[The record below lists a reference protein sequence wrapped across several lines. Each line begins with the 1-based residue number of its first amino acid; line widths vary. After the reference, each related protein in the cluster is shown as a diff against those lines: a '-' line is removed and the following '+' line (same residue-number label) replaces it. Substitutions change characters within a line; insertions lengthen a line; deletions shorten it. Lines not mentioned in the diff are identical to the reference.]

1 MSIGTYISV
10 TMHASMVGWLLLNG
24 NFESNPREISVT
36 EVSLVS
42 AEMFDIALN
51 NTPPEVEASIEIAVA
66 QPPVDETA
74 PKLSIKLDA
83 PVMDKKQPV
92 MVSPQDDKIPP
103 PPIPEQPEPL
113 EDLVVVLP
121 SELITPTV
129 PPTSPDI
136 LETSLTPKPRQSNRI
151 TSQTVAPSEP
161 EVDIGDFTR
170 DAVSPQ
176 EMSSSEKKPQTATAP
191 EASTSEIITEAEKPS
206 KLPRVA
212 VLAPEQSVRPKR
224 RSIKIKLDKEQSK
237 QTEQTID
244 PLAAA
249 LNEALTGSTN
259 ESESE
264 VSAESQKTVTEALA
278 PGTIRGMQL
287 AISPCWNLGASSS
300 AALSTTVVVG
310 MELSIEGKPLAS
322 SIYLVGYEGGDDASA
337 QRAFETAQRAIND
350 CGAKGFEL
358 PADKYSAWK
367 KVEITFNPE
376 RMRVR

>member
-51 NTPPEVEASIEIAVA
+51 NTPPEIEASIETAVA
-66 QPPVDETA
+66 QPPVEEIA
-74 PKLSIKLDA
+74 PKLSIKPDA
-83 PVMDKKQPV
+83 PVMDREQPV
-92 MVSPQDDKIPP
+92 MVSPQDDNTPP
-103 PPIPEQPEPL
+103 QISEQPEPL
-113 EDLVVVLP
+113 EDLVVILP
-121 SELITPTV
+121 SELISPTV
-129 PPTSPDI
+129 SPTSPDVLAI
-136 LETSLTPKPRQSNRI
+136 SLKPKPRQSNRI
-151 TSQTVAPSEP
+151 TSKTVAPSEP

-176 EMSSSEKKPQTATAP
+176 EMLSSEKKPQTATAP

-224 RSIKIKLDKEQSK
+224 RSIKIKLDKEQPK

-264 VSAESQKTVTEALA
+264 ASTESQKTVIEALA

>member
-51 NTPPEVEASIEIAVA
+51 NTPPEIEASIETAVA
-66 QPPVDETA
+66 QPPVEEIA
-74 PKLSIKLDA
+74 PKLSIKPDA
-83 PVMDKKQPV
+83 PVMDREQPV
-92 MVSPQDDKIPP
+92 MVSPQDDKTPP
-103 PPIPEQPEPL
+103 QISEQPEPL
-113 EDLVVVLP
+113 EDLVVILP
-121 SELITPTV
+121 SELISPTV
-129 PPTSPDI
+129 SPTSPDT
-136 LETSLTPKPRQSNRI
+136 LEISLKPKPRQSNRI
-151 TSQTVAPSEP
+151 TSKTVAPSEP

-176 EMSSSEKKPQTATAP
+176 EMLSSEKKPQTATAP

-224 RSIKIKLDKEQSK
+224 RSIKIKLDKEQPK

-264 VSAESQKTVTEALA
+264 ASTESQKTVIEALA

-310 MELSIEGKPLAS
+310 MELSIEGKPLAG

>member
-24 NFESNPREISVT
+24 NFESTPREISVT

-51 NTPPEVEASIEIAVA
+51 NTPPEVEASIETAVA
-66 QPPVDETA
+66 QPPVEEIA
-74 PKLSIKLDA
+74 PKLSIKPDA
-83 PVMDKKQPV
+83 PVMDREQPV
-92 MVSPQDDKIPP
+92 MVSPQDDKTPP
-103 PPIPEQPEPL
+103 QISEQPEPL
-113 EDLVVVLP
+113 EDLVVILP
-121 SELITPTV
+121 SELISPTV
-129 PPTSPDI
+129 SPTSPDVLVI
-136 LETSLTPKPRQSNRI
+136 SLKPKPRQSNRI
-151 TSQTVAPSEP
+151 TSKTVAPSEP

-176 EMSSSEKKPQTATAP
+176 EMLSSEKKPQTATAP

-224 RSIKIKLDKEQSK
+224 RSIKIKLDKEQPK

-264 VSAESQKTVTEALA
+264 ASTESQKTVIEALA

>member
-51 NTPPEVEASIEIAVA
+51 NTPPEIEASIETAVA
-66 QPPVDETA
+66 QPPVEEIA
-74 PKLSIKLDA
+74 PKLSIKPDA
-83 PVMDKKQPV
+83 PVMDREQPV
-92 MVSPQDDKIPP
+92 MVSPQDDKTPP
-103 PPIPEQPEPL
+103 QISEQPEPL
-113 EDLVVVLP
+113 EDLVVILP
-121 SELITPTV
+121 SELISPTV
-129 PPTSPDI
+129 SPTSPDVLAI
-136 LETSLTPKPRQSNRI
+136 SLKPKPRQSNRI
-151 TSQTVAPSEP
+151 TSKTVAPSEP

-176 EMSSSEKKPQTATAP
+176 EMLSSEKKPQTATAP

-224 RSIKIKLDKEQSK
+224 RSIKIKLDKEQPK

-249 LNEALTGSTN
+249 LNEPLTGSTN
-259 ESESE
+259 ESEREAST
-264 VSAESQKTVTEALA
+264 ESQKTVIEALA

>member
-24 NFESNPREISVT
+24 NFESTPREISVT
-36 EVSLVS
+36 EISLIS

-51 NTPPEVEASIEIAVA
+51 NTPPEVEASIETAVA
-66 QPPVDETA
+66 QPPVEEIA
-74 PKLSIKLDA
+74 PKLSIKPDA
-83 PVMDKKQPV
+83 PVMDREQPV
-92 MVSPQDDKIPP
+92 MVSPQDDNTPP
-103 PPIPEQPEPL
+103 QISEQPEPL
-113 EDLVVVLP
+113 EDLVVILP
-121 SELITPTV
+121 SELISPTV
-129 PPTSPDI
+129 SPTSPDVLAI
-136 LETSLTPKPRQSNRI
+136 SLKPKPRQSNRI
-151 TSQTVAPSEP
+151 TSKTVAPSEP

-224 RSIKIKLDKEQSK
+224 RSIKIKLDKEQPK

-264 VSAESQKTVTEALA
+264 ASTESQKTVIEALA

>member
-24 NFESNPREISVT
+24 NFESTPREISVT
-36 EVSLVS
+36 EVSLIS

-51 NTPPEVEASIEIAVA
+51 NTPPEVEASIETAVA
-66 QPPVDETA
+66 QPPVEEIA
-74 PKLSIKLDA
+74 PKLSIKPDA
-83 PVMDKKQPV
+83 PVMDREQPV
-92 MVSPQDDKIPP
+92 MVSPQDDNTPP
-103 PPIPEQPEPL
+103 QISEQPEPL
-113 EDLVVVLP
+113 EDLVVILP
-121 SELITPTV
+121 SELISPTV
-129 PPTSPDI
+129 SPTSPDVLAI
-136 LETSLTPKPRQSNRI
+136 SLKPKPRQSNRI
-151 TSQTVAPSEP
+151 TSKTVAPSEP

-224 RSIKIKLDKEQSK
+224 RSIKIKLDKEQPK

-264 VSAESQKTVTEALA
+264 ASTESQKTVIEALA

>member
-24 NFESNPREISVT
+24 NFESTPREISVT

-51 NTPPEVEASIEIAVA
+51 NTPPEVEASIETAVA
-66 QPPVDETA
+66 QPPVEEIA
-74 PKLSIKLDA
+74 PKLSIKPDA
-83 PVMDKKQPV
+83 PVMDREQPV
-92 MVSPQDDKIPP
+92 MVSPQDDKTPP
-103 PPIPEQPEPL
+103 QISEQPEPL
-113 EDLVVVLP
+113 EDLVVILP
-121 SELITPTV
+121 SELISPTV
-129 PPTSPDI
+129 SPTSPDV
-136 LETSLTPKPRQSNRI
+136 LEISLKPKPRQSNRI
-151 TSQTVAPSEP
+151 TSKTVAPSEP

-212 VLAPEQSVRPKR
+212 ILAPEQSVRPKR

-264 VSAESQKTVTEALA
+264 ASTESQKTVIEALA

>member
-24 NFESNPREISVT
+24 NFESTPREISVT

-51 NTPPEVEASIEIAVA
+51 NTPPEIEASIETAVA
-66 QPPVDETA
+66 QPPVEEIA
-74 PKLSIKLDA
+74 PKLSIKPDA
-83 PVMDKKQPV
+83 PVMDREQPV
-92 MVSPQDDKIPP
+92 MVSPQDDKTPP
-103 PPIPEQPEPL
+103 QISEQPEPL
-113 EDLVVVLP
+113 EDLVVILP
-121 SELITPTV
+121 SELISPTV
-129 PPTSPDI
+129 SPTSPDVLAI
-136 LETSLTPKPRQSNRI
+136 SLKPKPRQSNRI
-151 TSQTVAPSEP
+151 TSKTVAPSEP

-176 EMSSSEKKPQTATAP
+176 EMVSSEKKPQTATAP

-224 RSIKIKLDKEQSK
+224 RSIKIKLDKEQPK

-264 VSAESQKTVTEALA
+264 ASTESQKTVIEALA

>member
-24 NFESNPREISVT
+24 NFESNLREISVT

-51 NTPPEVEASIEIAVA
+51 NTPPEVEASIETAVA
-66 QPPVDETA
+66 QPPVEEIA
-74 PKLSIKLDA
+74 PKLSIKPDA
-83 PVMDKKQPV
+83 PVMDREQPV
-92 MVSPQDDKIPP
+92 MVSPQDDNTPP
-103 PPIPEQPEPL
+103 QISEQPEPL
-113 EDLVVVLP
+113 EDLVVILP
-121 SELITPTV
+121 SELISPTV
-129 PPTSPDI
+129 SPTSPDT
-136 LETSLTPKPRQSNRI
+136 LEISLKPKPRQSNRI
-151 TSQTVAPSEP
+151 TSKTVAPSEP

-176 EMSSSEKKPQTATAP
+176 EMLSSEKKPQTATAP

-224 RSIKIKLDKEQSK
+224 RSIKIKLDKEQPK

-264 VSAESQKTVTEALA
+264 ASTESQKTVIEALA

>member
-24 NFESNPREISVT
+24 NFESTPREISVT

-51 NTPPEVEASIEIAVA
+51 NTPPEVEASIETAVA
-66 QPPVDETA
+66 QPPVEEIA
-74 PKLSIKLDA
+74 PKLSIKPDA
-83 PVMDKKQPV
+83 PVMDREQPV
-92 MVSPQDDKIPP
+92 MVSPQDDNTPP
-103 PPIPEQPEPL
+103 QISEQPEPL
-113 EDLVVVLP
+113 EDLVVILP
-121 SELITPTV
+121 SELISPTV
-129 PPTSPDI
+129 SPTSPDV
-136 LETSLTPKPRQSNRI
+136 LEISLKPKPRQSNRI
-151 TSQTVAPSEP
+151 TSKTVAPSEP

-176 EMSSSEKKPQTATAP
+176 EMLSSEKKPQTATAP

-224 RSIKIKLDKEQSK
+224 RSIKIKLDKEQPK

-264 VSAESQKTVTEALA
+264 ASTESQKTVIEALA

>member
-24 NFESNPREISVT
+24 NFESTPREISVT
-36 EVSLVS
+36 EVSLIS

-51 NTPPEVEASIEIAVA
+51 NTPPEVEASIETAVA
-66 QPPVDETA
+66 QPPVEEIA
-74 PKLSIKLDA
+74 PKLSIKPDA
-83 PVMDKKQPV
+83 PVMDREQPV
-92 MVSPQDDKIPP
+92 MVSPQDDKTPP
-103 PPIPEQPEPL
+103 QISEQPEPL
-113 EDLVVVLP
+113 EDLVVILP
-121 SELITPTV
+121 SELISPTV
-129 PPTSPDI
+129 SPTSPDVLAI
-136 LETSLTPKPRQSNRI
+136 SLKPKPRQSNRI
-151 TSQTVAPSEP
+151 TSKTVAPSEP

-176 EMSSSEKKPQTATAP
+176 EMLSSEKKPQTATAP

-224 RSIKIKLDKEQSK
+224 RSIKIKLDKEQPK

-264 VSAESQKTVTEALA
+264 ASTESQKTVIEALA

>member
-24 NFESNPREISVT
+24 NFESNPRQISVT

-51 NTPPEVEASIEIAVA
+51 NTPPEVEASIETAVA
-66 QPPVDETA
+66 QPPVEEIA
-74 PKLSIKLDA
+74 PKLSIKPDA
-83 PVMDKKQPV
+83 PVMDREQPV
-92 MVSPQDDKIPP
+92 MVSPQGDNTPP
-103 PPIPEQPEPL
+103 QISEQPEPL
-113 EDLVVVLP
+113 EDLVVILP
-121 SELITPTV
+121 SELISPTV
-129 PPTSPDI
+129 SPTSPDVLAI
-136 LETSLTPKPRQSNRI
+136 SLKPKPRQSNRI
-151 TSQTVAPSEP
+151 TSKTVAPSEP

-224 RSIKIKLDKEQSK
+224 RSIKIKLDKEQPK

-264 VSAESQKTVTEALA
+264 ASTESQKTVIEALA

-337 QRAFETAQRAIND
+337 QRAFETTQRAIND

>member
-24 NFESNPREISVT
+24 NFESTPREISVT

-51 NTPPEVEASIEIAVA
+51 NTPPEVEASIETAVA
-66 QPPVDETA
+66 QPPVEEIA
-74 PKLSIKLDA
+74 PKLSIKPDA
-83 PVMDKKQPV
+83 PVMDREQPV
-92 MVSPQDDKIPP
+92 MVSPQDDKTPP
-103 PPIPEQPEPL
+103 QISEQPEPL
-113 EDLVVVLP
+113 EDLVVILP
-121 SELITPTV
+121 SELISPTV
-129 PPTSPDI
+129 SPTSPDV
-136 LETSLTPKPRQSNRI
+136 LEISLKPKPRQSNRI
-151 TSQTVAPSEP
+151 TSKTVAPSEP

-176 EMSSSEKKPQTATAP
+176 EMLSSEKKPQTATAP

-224 RSIKIKLDKEQSK
+224 RSIKIKLDKEQPK

-264 VSAESQKTVTEALA
+264 ASTESQKSVIEALA

>member
-24 NFESNPREISVT
+24 NFESTPREISVT

-51 NTPPEVEASIEIAVA
+51 NTPPEIEASIETAVA
-66 QPPVDETA
+66 QPPVEEIA
-74 PKLSIKLDA
+74 PKLSIKPDA
-83 PVMDKKQPV
+83 PVMDREQPV
-92 MVSPQDDKIPP
+92 MVSPQDDKTPP
-103 PPIPEQPEPL
+103 QISEQPEPL
-113 EDLVVVLP
+113 EDLVVILP
-121 SELITPTV
+121 SELISPTV
-129 PPTSPDI
+129 STTSPDVLAI
-136 LETSLTPKPRQSNRI
+136 SLKPKPRQSNRI
-151 TSQTVAPSEP
+151 TSKTVAPSEP

-176 EMSSSEKKPQTATAP
+176 EMLSSEKKPQTATAP

-224 RSIKIKLDKEQSK
+224 RSIKIKLDKEQPK

-264 VSAESQKTVTEALA
+264 ASTESQKSVIEALA

>member
-10 TMHASMVGWLLLNG
+10 TMHVSMVGWLLLNG
-24 NFESNPREISVT
+24 NFESSPRKISVT

-51 NTPPEVEASIEIAVA
+51 NTPPEVEASIETAVA
-66 QPPVDETA
+66 QPPVEETA
-74 PKLSIKLDA
+74 PKLSIKPDA
-83 PVMDKKQPV
+83 PAMDREQSV
-92 MVSPQDDKIPP
+92 MVSPQDDKIP

-121 SELITPTV
+121 SELISPTA

-136 LETSLTPKPRQSNRI
+136 QETSLKPKPRQSNRI
-151 TSQTVAPSEP
+151 TSKNVAPSEP
-161 EVDIGDFTR
+161 EIDIGDFIR

-212 VLAPEQSVRPKR
+212 ALAPEQSVRPKR
-224 RSIKIKLDKEQSK
+224 RSIKIKLDTELSEQTK
-237 QTEQTID
+237 QTID
-244 PLAAA
+244 PLEAA

-259 ESESE
+259 ESESDA
-264 VSAESQKTVTEALA
+264 SIESQKTVTEALA

>member
-24 NFESNPREISVT
+24 NFESTPREISVT
-36 EVSLVS
+36 EVSLIS

-51 NTPPEVEASIEIAVA
+51 NTPPEVEASIETAVA
-66 QPPVDETA
+66 QPPVEEIA
-74 PKLSIKLDA
+74 PKLSIKPDA
-83 PVMDKKQPV
+83 PVMDREQPV
-92 MVSPQDDKIPP
+92 MVSPQDDNTPP
-103 PPIPEQPEPL
+103 QISEQPEPL
-113 EDLVVVLP
+113 EDLVVILP
-121 SELITPTV
+121 SELISPTV
-129 PPTSPDI
+129 SPTSPDALAI
-136 LETSLTPKPRQSNRI
+136 SLKPKPRQSNRI
-151 TSQTVAPSEP
+151 TSKTVAPSEP

-176 EMSSSEKKPQTATAP
+176 EMLSSEKKPQTATAP

-224 RSIKIKLDKEQSK
+224 RSIKIKLDKEQPK

-264 VSAESQKTVTEALA
+264 ASTESQKTVIEALA

>member
-24 NFESNPREISVT
+24 NFESTPREISVT

-51 NTPPEVEASIEIAVA
+51 NTPPEVEASIETAVA
-66 QPPVDETA
+66 QPPVEEIA
-74 PKLSIKLDA
+74 PKLSIKPDA
-83 PVMDKKQPV
+83 PVMDREQPV
-92 MVSPQDDKIPP
+92 MVSPQDDNTPP
-103 PPIPEQPEPL
+103 QISEQPEPL
-113 EDLVVVLP
+113 EDLVVILP
-121 SELITPTV
+121 SELISPTV
-129 PPTSPDI
+129 SPTSPDT
-136 LETSLTPKPRQSNRI
+136 LEISLKPKPRQSNRI
-151 TSQTVAPSEP
+151 TSKTVAPSEP

-176 EMSSSEKKPQTATAP
+176 EMLSSEKKPQTATAP

-224 RSIKIKLDKEQSK
+224 RSIKIKLDKEQPK

-264 VSAESQKTVTEALA
+264 ASTESQKTVIEALA

>member
-51 NTPPEVEASIEIAVA
+51 NTPPEVEASIETAVA
-66 QPPVDETA
+66 QPPVEEIA
-74 PKLSIKLDA
+74 PKLSIKPDV
-83 PVMDKKQPV
+83 PVMDREQPV
-92 MVSPQDDKIPP
+92 MVSPQDDKTPP
-103 PPIPEQPEPL
+103 QISEQPEPL
-113 EDLVVVLP
+113 EDLVVILP
-121 SELITPTV
+121 SEPVSPTV
-129 PPTSPDI
+129 SPTSPDVLAI
-136 LETSLTPKPRQSNRI
+136 SLKPKPRQSNRI
-151 TSQTVAPSEP
+151 TSKTVAPSEP

-176 EMSSSEKKPQTATAP
+176 EMVSSEKKPQTATAP

-224 RSIKIKLDKEQSK
+224 RSIKIKLDKEQPK

-264 VSAESQKTVTEALA
+264 ASTESQKTVIEALA

>member
-51 NTPPEVEASIEIAVA
+51 NTPPEVEASIETAVA
-66 QPPVDETA
+66 QPPVEEIA
-74 PKLSIKLDA
+74 PKLSIKPDA
-83 PVMDKKQPV
+83 PVMDREQPV
-92 MVSPQDDKIPP
+92 MVSPQDDKTPP
-103 PPIPEQPEPL
+103 QISEQPEPL
-113 EDLVVVLP
+113 EDLVVILP
-121 SELITPTV
+121 SELISPTV
-129 PPTSPDI
+129 SPTSPDVLAI
-136 LETSLTPKPRQSNRI
+136 SLKPKPRQSNRI
-151 TSQTVAPSEP
+151 TSKTVAPSEP

-176 EMSSSEKKPQTATAP
+176 EMLSSEKKPQTATAP

-224 RSIKIKLDKEQSK
+224 RSIKIKLDKEQPK

-249 LNEALTGSTN
+249 LNEALTGTTN

-264 VSAESQKTVTEALA
+264 ASTESQKTVIEALA

>member
-51 NTPPEVEASIEIAVA
+51 NTPPEIEASIETAVA
-66 QPPVDETA
+66 QPPVEEIA
-74 PKLSIKLDA
+74 PKLSIKPDV
-83 PVMDKKQPV
+83 PVMDREQPV
-92 MVSPQDDKIPP
+92 MVSPQDDKTPP
-103 PPIPEQPEPL
+103 QISEQPEPL
-113 EDLVVVLP
+113 EDLVVILP
-121 SELITPTV
+121 SELISPTV
-129 PPTSPDI
+129 SPTSPDVLAI
-136 LETSLTPKPRQSNRI
+136 SLKPKPRQSNRI
-151 TSQTVAPSEP
+151 TSKTVAPSEP

-176 EMSSSEKKPQTATAP
+176 EMLSSEKKPQTATAP

-224 RSIKIKLDKEQSK
+224 RSIKIKLDKEQPK

-264 VSAESQKTVTEALA
+264 ASTESQKTFIEALA

>member
-24 NFESNPREISVT
+24 NFESTPREISVT

-51 NTPPEVEASIEIAVA
+51 NTPPEVEASIETAVA
-66 QPPVDETA
+66 QPPVEEIA
-74 PKLSIKLDA
+74 PKLSIKPDA
-83 PVMDKKQPV
+83 PVMDREQPV
-92 MVSPQDDKIPP
+92 MVSPQDDKTPP
-103 PPIPEQPEPL
+103 QISEQPEPL
-113 EDLVVVLP
+113 EDLVVILP
-121 SELITPTV
+121 SELISPTV
-129 PPTSPDI
+129 SPTSPDT
-136 LETSLTPKPRQSNRI
+136 LEISLKPKPRQSNRI
-151 TSQTVAPSEP
+151 TSKTVAPSEP

-176 EMSSSEKKPQTATAP
+176 EMLSSEKKPQTATAP

-224 RSIKIKLDKEQSK
+224 RSIKIKLDKEQPK

-264 VSAESQKTVTEALA
+264 ASTESQKTVIEALA

>member
-24 NFESNPREISVT
+24 NFESTPREISVT
-36 EVSLVS
+36 EVSLIS

-51 NTPPEVEASIEIAVA
+51 NTPPEVEASIETAVA
-66 QPPVDETA
+66 QPPVEEIA
-74 PKLSIKLDA
+74 PKLSIKPDA
-83 PVMDKKQPV
+83 PVMDREQPV
-92 MVSPQDDKIPP
+92 MVSPQDDKTPP
-103 PPIPEQPEPL
+103 QISEQPEPL
-113 EDLVVVLP
+113 EDLVVILP
-121 SELITPTV
+121 SELISPTV
-129 PPTSPDI
+129 SPTSPDV
-136 LETSLTPKPRQSNRI
+136 LEISLKPKPRQSNRI
-151 TSQTVAPSEP
+151 TSKTVAPSEP

-176 EMSSSEKKPQTATAP
+176 EMLSSEKKPQTATAP

-224 RSIKIKLDKEQSK
+224 RSIKIKLDKEQPK

-264 VSAESQKTVTEALA
+264 ASTESQKTVIEALA

>member
-24 NFESNPREISVT
+24 NFESTPREISVT
-36 EVSLVS
+36 EVSLIS

-51 NTPPEVEASIEIAVA
+51 NTPPEVEASIETAVA
-66 QPPVDETA
+66 QPPVEEIA
-74 PKLSIKLDA
+74 PKLSIKPDA
-83 PVMDKKQPV
+83 PVMDREQPV
-92 MVSPQDDKIPP
+92 MVSPQDDNTPP
-103 PPIPEQPEPL
+103 QISEQPEPL
-113 EDLVVVLP
+113 EDLVVILP
-121 SELITPTV
+121 SELISPTV
-129 PPTSPDI
+129 SPTSPDT
-136 LETSLTPKPRQSNRI
+136 LEISLKPKPRQSNRI
-151 TSQTVAPSEP
+151 TSKTVAPSEP

-224 RSIKIKLDKEQSK
+224 RSIKIKLDKEQPK

-264 VSAESQKTVTEALA
+264 ASTESQKTVIEALA

>member
-51 NTPPEVEASIEIAVA
+51 NTPPEIEASIETAVA
-66 QPPVDETA
+66 QPPVEEIA
-74 PKLSIKLDA
+74 PKLSIKPDA
-83 PVMDKKQPV
+83 PVMDREQPV
-92 MVSPQDDKIPP
+92 MVSPQDDKTPP
-103 PPIPEQPEPL
+103 QISEQPEPL
-113 EDLVVVLP
+113 EDLVVILP
-121 SELITPTV
+121 SELISPTV
-129 PPTSPDI
+129 SPTSPDVLAI
-136 LETSLTPKPRQSNRI
+136 SLKPKPRQSNRI
-151 TSQTVAPSEP
+151 TSKTVAPSEP

-176 EMSSSEKKPQTATAP
+176 EMLSSEKKPQTATAP

-224 RSIKIKLDKEQSK
+224 RSIKIKLDKEQPK

-264 VSAESQKTVTEALA
+264 ASTESQKSVIEALA

>member
-24 NFESNPREISVT
+24 NFESTPREISVT

-51 NTPPEVEASIEIAVA
+51 NTPPEVEASIKTAVA
-66 QPPVDETA
+66 QPPVEEIA
-74 PKLSIKLDA
+74 PKLSIKPDA
-83 PVMDKKQPV
+83 PVMDREQPV
-92 MVSPQDDKIPP
+92 MVSPQDDKTPP
-103 PPIPEQPEPL
+103 QISEQPEPL
-113 EDLVVVLP
+113 EDLVVILP
-121 SELITPTV
+121 SELISPTV
-129 PPTSPDI
+129 SPTSPDV
-136 LETSLTPKPRQSNRI
+136 LEISLKPKPRQSNRI
-151 TSQTVAPSEP
+151 TSKTVAPSEP

-176 EMSSSEKKPQTATAP
+176 EMLSSEKKPQTATAP

-224 RSIKIKLDKEQSK
+224 RSIKIKLDKEQPK

-264 VSAESQKTVTEALA
+264 ASTESQKTVIEALA

>member
-51 NTPPEVEASIEIAVA
+51 NTPPEIEASIETAVA
-66 QPPVDETA
+66 QPPVEEIA
-74 PKLSIKLDA
+74 PKLSIKPDA
-83 PVMDKKQPV
+83 PVMDREQPV
-92 MVSPQDDKIPP
+92 MVSPQDDKTPP
-103 PPIPEQPEPL
+103 QISEQPEPL
-113 EDLVVVLP
+113 EDLVVILP
-121 SELITPTV
+121 SELISPTV
-129 PPTSPDI
+129 SPTSPDV
-136 LETSLTPKPRQSNRI
+136 LEISLKPKPRQSNRI
-151 TSQTVAPSEP
+151 TSKTVAPSEP

-224 RSIKIKLDKEQSK
+224 RSIKIKLDKEQPK

-264 VSAESQKTVTEALA
+264 ASTESQKTVIEALA

>member
-24 NFESNPREISVT
+24 NFESTPREISVT

-51 NTPPEVEASIEIAVA
+51 NTPPEVEASIETAVA
-66 QPPVDETA
+66 QPPVEEIA
-74 PKLSIKLDA
+74 PKLSIKPDA
-83 PVMDKKQPV
+83 PVMDREQPV
-92 MVSPQDDKIPP
+92 MVSPQDDKTPP
-103 PPIPEQPEPL
+103 QISEQPEPL
-113 EDLVVVLP
+113 EDLVVILP
-121 SELITPTV
+121 SELISPTV
-129 PPTSPDI
+129 SPTSPDVLAI
-136 LETSLTPKPRQSNRI
+136 SLKPKPRQSNRI
-151 TSQTVAPSEP
+151 TSKTVAPSEP

-224 RSIKIKLDKEQSK
+224 RSIKIKLDKEQPK

-264 VSAESQKTVTEALA
+264 ASTESQKTVIEALA

>member
-51 NTPPEVEASIEIAVA
+51 NTPPEIEASIETAVA
-66 QPPVDETA
+66 QPPVEEIA
-74 PKLSIKLDA
+74 PKLSIKPDA
-83 PVMDKKQPV
+83 PVMDREQPV
-92 MVSPQDDKIPP
+92 MVSPQDDKTPP
-103 PPIPEQPEPL
+103 QISEQPEPL
-113 EDLVVVLP
+113 EDLVVILP
-121 SELITPTV
+121 SELISPTV
-129 PPTSPDI
+129 SPTSPDV
-136 LETSLTPKPRQSNRI
+136 LEISLKPKPRQSNRI
-151 TSQTVAPSEP
+151 TSKTVAPSEP

-224 RSIKIKLDKEQSK
+224 RSIKIKLDKEQPK

-259 ESESE
+259 ASESE
-264 VSAESQKTVTEALA
+264 ASTESQKTVIEALA

>member
-24 NFESNPREISVT
+24 NFESTPREISVT

-51 NTPPEVEASIEIAVA
+51 NTPPEVEASIETAVA
-66 QPPVDETA
+66 QPPVEEIA
-74 PKLSIKLDA
+74 PKLSIKPDA
-83 PVMDKKQPV
+83 PVMDREQPV
-92 MVSPQDDKIPP
+92 MVSPQDDKTPP
-103 PPIPEQPEPL
+103 QISEQPEPL
-113 EDLVVVLP
+113 EDLVVILP
-121 SELITPTV
+121 SELISPTV
-129 PPTSPDI
+129 SPTSPDV
-136 LETSLTPKPRQSNRI
+136 LEISLKPKPRQSNRI
-151 TSQTVAPSEP
+151 TSKTVAPSEP

-191 EASTSEIITEAEKPS
+191 ETSTSEIITEAEKPS

-224 RSIKIKLDKEQSK
+224 RSIKIKLDKEQPK

-264 VSAESQKTVTEALA
+264 ASTESQKTVIEALA

>member
-24 NFESNPREISVT
+24 NFESTPREISVT
-36 EVSLVS
+36 EVSLIS

-51 NTPPEVEASIEIAVA
+51 NTPPEVEASIETAVA
-66 QPPVDETA
+66 QPPVEEIA
-74 PKLSIKLDA
+74 PKLSIKPDA
-83 PVMDKKQPV
+83 PVMDREQPV
-92 MVSPQDDKIPP
+92 MVSPQDDKTPP
-103 PPIPEQPEPL
+103 QISEQPEPL
-113 EDLVVVLP
+113 EDLVVILP
-121 SELITPTV
+121 SELISPTV
-129 PPTSPDI
+129 SPTSPDV
-136 LETSLTPKPRQSNRI
+136 LEISLKPKPRQSNRI
-151 TSQTVAPSEP
+151 TSKTVAPSEP

-176 EMSSSEKKPQTATAP
+176 EMLSSEKKPQTATAP

-224 RSIKIKLDKEQSK
+224 RSIKIKLDKEQPK

-264 VSAESQKTVTEALA
+264 ASTESQKSVIEALA

>member
-24 NFESNPREISVT
+24 NFESTPREISVT

-51 NTPPEVEASIEIAVA
+51 NTPPEVEASIETAVA
-66 QPPVDETA
+66 QPPVEEIA
-74 PKLSIKLDA
+74 PKLSIKPDA
-83 PVMDKKQPV
+83 PVMDREQPV
-92 MVSPQDDKIPP
+92 MVSPQDDKTPP
-103 PPIPEQPEPL
+103 QISEQPEPL
-113 EDLVVVLP
+113 EDLVVILP
-121 SELITPTV
+121 SELISPTV
-129 PPTSPDI
+129 SPTSPDVLAI
-136 LETSLTPKPRQSNRI
+136 SLKPKPRQSNRI
-151 TSQTVAPSEP
+151 TSKTVAPSEP

-176 EMSSSEKKPQTATAP
+176 EMLSSEKKPQTATAP

-224 RSIKIKLDKEQSK
+224 RSIKIKLDKEQPK

-264 VSAESQKTVTEALA
+264 ASTESQKTVIEALA

>member
-51 NTPPEVEASIEIAVA
+51 NTPPEIEASIETAVA
-66 QPPVDETA
+66 QPPVEEIA
-74 PKLSIKLDA
+74 PKLSIKPDA
-83 PVMDKKQPV
+83 PVMDREQPV
-92 MVSPQDDKIPP
+92 MVSPQDDKTPP
-103 PPIPEQPEPL
+103 QIYEQPEPL
-113 EDLVVVLP
+113 EDLVVILP
-121 SELITPTV
+121 SELISPTV
-129 PPTSPDI
+129 SPTSPDV
-136 LETSLTPKPRQSNRI
+136 LEISLKPKPRQSNRI
-151 TSQTVAPSEP
+151 TSKTVAPSEP

-176 EMSSSEKKPQTATAP
+176 EMLSSEKKPQTATAP

-224 RSIKIKLDKEQSK
+224 RSIKIKLDKEQPK

-264 VSAESQKTVTEALA
+264 ASTESQKTVIEALA

>member
-24 NFESNPREISVT
+24 NFESTPREISVT

-51 NTPPEVEASIEIAVA
+51 NTPPEVEASIETAVA
-66 QPPVDETA
+66 QPPVEEIA
-74 PKLSIKLDA
+74 PKLSIKPDA
-83 PVMDKKQPV
+83 PVMDREQPV
-92 MVSPQDDKIPP
+92 MVSPQDDKTPP
-103 PPIPEQPEPL
+103 QISEQPEPL
-113 EDLVVVLP
+113 EDLVVILP
-121 SELITPTV
+121 SELISPTV
-129 PPTSPDI
+129 SPTSPDV
-136 LETSLTPKPRQSNRI
+136 LEISLKPKPRQSNRI
-151 TSQTVAPSEP
+151 TSKTVAPSEP

-224 RSIKIKLDKEQSK
+224 RSIKIKLDKEQPK

-264 VSAESQKTVTEALA
+264 ASTESQKTVIEALA

>member
-24 NFESNPREISVT
+24 NFESTPREISVT
-36 EVSLVS
+36 EVSLIS

-51 NTPPEVEASIEIAVA
+51 NTPPEVEASIETAVA
-66 QPPVDETA
+66 QPPVEEIA
-74 PKLSIKLDA
+74 PKLSIKPDA
-83 PVMDKKQPV
+83 PVMDREQPV
-92 MVSPQDDKIPP
+92 MVSPQDDNTPP
-103 PPIPEQPEPL
+103 QISEQPEPL
-113 EDLVVVLP
+113 EDLVVILP
-121 SELITPTV
+121 SELISPTV
-129 PPTSPDI
+129 SPTSPDV
-136 LETSLTPKPRQSNRI
+136 LEISLKPKPRQSNRI
-151 TSQTVAPSEP
+151 TSKTVAPSEP

-224 RSIKIKLDKEQSK
+224 RSIKIKLDKEQPK

-264 VSAESQKTVTEALA
+264 ASTESQKTVIEALA

>member
-24 NFESNPREISVT
+24 NFESTPREISVT

-51 NTPPEVEASIEIAVA
+51 NTPPEVEASIETAVA
-66 QPPVDETA
+66 QPPVEEIA
-74 PKLSIKLDA
+74 PKLSIKPDA
-83 PVMDKKQPV
+83 PVMDREQPV
-92 MVSPQDDKIPP
+92 MVSPQDDKTPP
-103 PPIPEQPEPL
+103 QISEQPEPL
-113 EDLVVVLP
+113 EDLVVILP
-121 SELITPTV
+121 SELISPTV
-129 PPTSPDI
+129 SPTSPDVLAI
-136 LETSLTPKPRQSNRI
+136 SLKPKPRQSNRI
-151 TSQTVAPSEP
+151 TSKTVAPSEP

-176 EMSSSEKKPQTATAP
+176 EILSSEKKPQTATAP

-224 RSIKIKLDKEQSK
+224 RSIKIKLDKEQPK

-264 VSAESQKTVTEALA
+264 ASTESQKTVIEALA

>member
-24 NFESNPREISVT
+24 NFESTPREISVT
-36 EVSLVS
+36 EISLIS

-51 NTPPEVEASIEIAVA
+51 NTPPEVEASIETAVA
-66 QPPVDETA
+66 QPPVEEIA
-74 PKLSIKLDA
+74 PKLSIKPDA
-83 PVMDKKQPV
+83 PVMDREQPV
-92 MVSPQDDKIPP
+92 MVSPQDDKTPP
-103 PPIPEQPEPL
+103 QISEQPEPL
-113 EDLVVVLP
+113 EDLVVILP
-121 SELITPTV
+121 SELISPTV
-129 PPTSPDI
+129 SPTSPDV
-136 LETSLTPKPRQSNRI
+136 LEISLKPKPRQSNRI
-151 TSQTVAPSEP
+151 TSKTVAPSEP

-224 RSIKIKLDKEQSK
+224 RSIKIKLDKEQPK

-264 VSAESQKTVTEALA
+264 ASTESQKTVIEALA

>member
-24 NFESNPREISVT
+24 NFESTPREISVT

-51 NTPPEVEASIEIAVA
+51 NTPPEVEASIETAVA
-66 QPPVDETA
+66 QPPVEEIA
-74 PKLSIKLDA
+74 PKLSIKPDA
-83 PVMDKKQPV
+83 PVMDREQPV
-92 MVSPQDDKIPP
+92 MVSPQDDKTPP
-103 PPIPEQPEPL
+103 QISEQPEPL
-113 EDLVVVLP
+113 EDLVVILP
-121 SELITPTV
+121 SELISPTV
-129 PPTSPDI
+129 SPTSPDV
-136 LETSLTPKPRQSNRI
+136 LEISLKPKPRQSNRI
-151 TSQTVAPSEP
+151 TSKTVAPSEP

-176 EMSSSEKKPQTATAP
+176 EMLSSEKKPQTATAP

-224 RSIKIKLDKEQSK
+224 RSIKIKLDKEQPK

-264 VSAESQKTVTEALA
+264 ASTESQKTVIEALA

>member
-51 NTPPEVEASIEIAVA
+51 NTPPEIEASIETAVA
-66 QPPVDETA
+66 QPPVEEIA
-74 PKLSIKLDA
+74 PKLSIKPDA
-83 PVMDKKQPV
+83 PVMDREQPV
-92 MVSPQDDKIPP
+92 MVSPQDDNTPP
-103 PPIPEQPEPL
+103 QISEQPEPL
-113 EDLVVVLP
+113 EDLVVILP
-121 SELITPTV
+121 SELISPTV
-129 PPTSPDI
+129 SPTSPDVLAI
-136 LETSLTPKPRQSNRI
+136 SLKPKPRQSNRI
-151 TSQTVAPSEP
+151 TSKTVAPSEP

-224 RSIKIKLDKEQSK
+224 RSIKIKLDKEQPK

-264 VSAESQKTVTEALA
+264 ASTESQKTVIEALA